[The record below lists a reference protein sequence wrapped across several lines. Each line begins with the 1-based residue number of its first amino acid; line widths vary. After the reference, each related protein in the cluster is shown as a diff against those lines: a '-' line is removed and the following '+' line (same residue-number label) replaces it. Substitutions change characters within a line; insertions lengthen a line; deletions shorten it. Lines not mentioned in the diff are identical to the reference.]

1 MTLCGVVMGTSIVA
15 STTKKLKHMEPLD
28 IKLFSNINKQLQWVG
43 CFASTL
49 SSLSRYLL
57 DV

>member
-1 MTLCGVVMGTSIVA
+1 LCGVVMGTSIVA